1 MTEQE
6 KQRQIDALVERI
18 DAFMK
23 NGGGRMRVTGGEGEA
38 QETAAPPAAEGA
50 AEACNA
56 PAKRA
61 GIKPLKK
68 RQQRE
73 RNLFMKA
80 NERQIDNLVSL
91 LDGYVAEADT
101 T

>member
-38 QETAAPPAAEGA
+38 QETRCAACCGEGA
-50 AEACNA
+50 AEADVY
-56 PAKRA
+56 
-61 GIKPLKK
+61 K
-68 RQQRE
+68 RQAPVSYPRS
-73 RNLFMKA
+73 KA
-80 NERQIDNLVSL
+80 S
-91 LDGYVAEADT
+91 
-101 T
+101 

>member
-38 QETAAPPAAEGA
+38 QETRCRSLQRTGQTG
-50 AEACNA
+50 
-56 PAKRA
+56 RA
-61 GIKPLKK
+61 
-68 RQQRE
+68 
-73 RNLFMKA
+73 
-80 NERQIDNLVSL
+80 
-91 LDGYVAEADT
+91 
-101 T
+101 

>member
-38 QETAAPPAAEGA
+38 QETAAPPAA
-50 AEACNA
+50 
-56 PAKRA
+56 AKARPKPQRTGQTGRA
-61 GIKPLKK
+61 
-68 RQQRE
+68 
-73 RNLFMKA
+73 
-80 NERQIDNLVSL
+80 
-91 LDGYVAEADT
+91 
-101 T
+101 

>member
-38 QETAAPPAAEGA
+38 QET
-50 AEACNA
+50 
-56 PAKRA
+56 R
-61 GIKPLKK
+61 L
-68 RQQRE
+68 
-73 RNLFMKA
+73 
-80 NERQIDNLVSL
+80 SL
-91 LDGYVAEADT
+91 IHISEPT
-101 T
+101 RH